1 MRTIECDVCGEPV
14 SAADD
19 DELLVRLKT
28 HLAEEHDMTPSDDE
42 VQQTIDRE
50 AYDAT
55 DS

>member
-1 MRTIECDVCGEPV
+1 MRVVECDVCGEPI

-19 DELLVRLKT
+19 EELVGQLQA
-28 HLAEEHDMTPSDDE
+28 HLTKEHDATPDDDE
-42 VQQTIDRE
+42 VRQTIDKE

>member
-19 DELLVRLKT
+19 DELLGRLKT
-28 HLAEEHDMTPSDDE
+28 HLAEEHDLMPDDDE

>member
-19 DELLVRLKT
+19 
-28 HLAEEHDMTPSDDE
+28 E

>member
-19 DELLVRLKT
+19 EELLERLNT
-28 HLAEEHDMTPSDDE
+28 HLAEDHDMTPDDDE